1 MGRAVSITSNQNVR
15 EALAQLL
22 SMPSVASS
30 THNIVAYRFTDD
42 KGVMHYGI
50 DDDGEYGGGRCIL
63 NSMKE
68 DGINNAL
75 VVVSRV
81 FGQKLGHKRFSYFKN
96 AAKSAIQRV
105 APKSK

>member
-1 MGRAVSITSNQNVR
+1 
-15 EALAQLL
+15 
-22 SMPSVASS
+22 MPSVASS
-30 THNIVAYRFTDD
+30 THNIVSYRFTDD
-42 KGVMHYGI
+42 KGVMHDGI
-50 DDDGEYGGGRCIL
+50 DDDGEYGGEEGIT
-63 NSMKE
+63 NS
-68 DGINNAL
+68 L